1 MVGINQAVSY
11 HSKFTAICPRMDEVA
26 LNVEVGELDPG
37 PGMQGHHRSVEW
49 LIFAIGFTTACM
61 AVAAALYKAPTG
73 IFDGHKLAY
82 YASVVSAGAAGL
94 AEAVAAMAWMS
105 GALAGSEHAR
115 RCVLYASF
123 VPLAFMAGLGGV
135 RILLR

>member
-1 MVGINQAVSY
+1 
-11 HSKFTAICPRMDEVA
+11 MDEVA

-37 PGMQGHHRSVEW
+37 PGMQGHRSVEW
-49 LIFAIGFTTACM
+49 LVFAIGFTTACM

-94 AEAVAAMAWMS
+94 AEAVAAMTWMS
-105 GALAGSEHAR
+105 GSSAGSEHAHGGHAR